1 VPRGYKTSVLSADRC
16 MRSGSAR
23 TRLGA
28 VYIFPKMTEVWS
40 SQTQI
45 CVQCPSGLRRVMPF
59 FVNFES
65 FEQCVSMQN
74 ALVQGVDSEW
84 ADLVARLVAE
94 AGILNEDVEAHVR
107 SAFTKVDRRSF
118 VEEQWHSRAC
128 QDVDLPLGNDQ
139 WLGRPSLLIRVA
151 GLVNLQKRMR
161 ILVAGSGSG
170 YLCAALHSA
179 GARVFGVEQIAALA
193 QGSRKLLDSLGH
205 HGVVIHRGNASKG
218 WPEVAPFDAMIVTY
232 PVSDD
237 LGLPIS
243 QLSLNGNLVVPV
255 VSEKGAHLT
264 VWKRNTES
272 YKRTVFEEV
281 ECR

>member
-1 VPRGYKTSVLSADRC
+1 
-16 MRSGSAR
+16 M
-23 TRLGA
+23 
-28 VYIFPKMTEVWS
+28 
-40 SQTQI
+40 
-45 CVQCPSGLRRVMPF
+45 QCPMGVHRVTPF
-59 FVNFES
+59 FLNFES
-65 FEQCVSMQN
+65 FEKRVSMQN
-74 ALVQGVDSEW
+74 AVVQGVDSGW
-84 ADLVARLVAE
+84 AELVTRLVAE

-107 SAFTKVDRRSF
+107 SAFAKVDRRSF
-118 VEEQWHSRAC
+118 IDEQWHSQSC
-128 QDVDLPLGNDQ
+128 EDVDLPLGNDQ
-139 WLGRPSLLIRVA
+139 WLCRPSLLIRMA
-151 GLVNLQKRMR
+151 GLINLQKQMR

-170 YLCAALHSA
+170 YLCAVLHSA

-205 HGVVIHRGNASKG
+205 HGVVIHRGNALKG
-218 WPEVAPFDAMIVTY
+218 WPEVAPFDAIIVTY